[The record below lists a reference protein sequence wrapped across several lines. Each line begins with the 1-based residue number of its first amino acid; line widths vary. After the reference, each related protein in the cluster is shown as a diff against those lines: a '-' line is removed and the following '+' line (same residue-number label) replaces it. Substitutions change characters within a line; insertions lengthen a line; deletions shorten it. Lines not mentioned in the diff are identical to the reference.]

1 MKKSAQNMVNLYK
14 YLYSKVFMKNVLCV
28 LLQSVI
34 NSKHFSWI
42 FKNISPVVS
51 TLLTPNL
58 LS

>member
-1 MKKSAQNMVNLYK
+1 MVNLYK
-14 YLYSKVFMKNVLCV
+14 YLYRKVYMKKVLCV

-51 TLLTPNL
+51 SLLTPNV